1 MRTLLLLLCAA
12 AVSGGA
18 FAPRAGA
25 QSPTLTPPARS
36 TPAQPTPARTPPAPA
51 ELNASER
58 ALVQSS
64 REAIIRTGITANYFD
79 RHFSVAR
86 VVDSPGNRRVVW
98 KFSVGEYEATVNDSV
113 GSYTEGGRRL
123 NAHSVAGTLASTS
136 DIERTITRR
145 RAEAIMRRC
154 IGAFEEPQVEY
165 RANGPAGRAALLLTA
180 HRVVAP
186 PPESR
191 AARERREREE
201 REQLE
206 RVQSQ
211 SGSTRD
217 TLRNKK
223 GPPRPVIL
231 LGAVDLSTGRC
242 TVGRAQAGAPRP

>member
-1 MRTLLLLLCAA
+1 MRTLLLLLVTAFA
-12 AVSGGA
+12 SGGS

-25 QSPTLTPPARS
+25 QSLTLSPPAQSPPARS
-36 TPAQPTPARTPPAPA
+36 PVAPSPAGLTAA
-51 ELNASER
+51 ER

-64 REAIIRTGITANYFD
+64 REAIIKTGITAGYFD
-79 RHFSVAR
+79 RHFLVAQ

-98 KFSVGEYEATVNDSV
+98 KFSVGDYEATVSDSV
-113 GSYTEGGRRL
+113 GSYTEGGRRM

-154 IGAFEEPQVEY
+154 IGPFEEPQVEY
-165 RANGPAGRAALLLTA
+165 RANGPGGRAALLLTA
-180 HRVVAP
+180 NRVIAP

-191 AARERREREE
+191 AARARREREE

-206 RVQSQ
+206 RVESQ
-211 SGSTRD
+211 SGATRD

-223 GPPRPVIL
+223 GPPRSVIL